1 MLRTLRNQTQSIFFK
16 AFLVLLIIGFAAWGV
31 GDLSGN
37 SNQNSVLSVGKQKI
51 TSEEIINEL
60 NKVRYRMQQRPS
72 INEAIKNG
80 ILNDIINKF
89 EQEILIN
96 AEAKKLNL
104 YVPLNIQTMAI
115 RDEQAFKDPL
125 GKFSQVR
132 FLKSLNNAGLN
143 EEKYL
148 DMINTEAYFKQ
159 LSMPISLNKTYNTK
173 IVKKLIEWQNEVRE
187 IDYFFLDKIKENKIK
202 VPDANDLQVF
212 YNEYKDLYKI
222 PVTKNFKYIEIQ
234 PSDFKKKITV
244 NDKKIKEIYESEIT
258 KYTSNEERSLYQV
271 ISQDIDKANAFIKK
285 LKEND
290 DFVKLAKDQFSLS
303 KKDIDIGFVKK
314 YELPKETK
322 KQIFDGKTK
331 DVIGP
336 IKTKFGYAIYQL
348 NTINPKKTTSYKD
361 AYAEIKRELLNELS
375 LELLYKDISSIEES
389 IDQGDNLEEIVNSEL
404 LNGKFK
410 VKNLD
415 NFAQKGIL
423 YLSNGKIKN
432 INNRKLIA
440 DNIWKI
446 TSNQIS
452 DVIELPKDTFMF
464 VQLIKENKEY
474 IPVFKEIRTDIYKK
488 WVEKEQLIQTELKL
502 KKIVKENKVK
512 FNKLLNIER
521 NQINLTNKIKGKL
534 IINQIFKMKKNKI
547 NFIKLKNGVI
557 AIKFINSKTKNYNL
571 KEDTINQL
579 NASLSESFFND
590 YSNNFIQILG
600 NKHKIK
606 RDYKSL
612 ENFISNLDLN

>member
-415 NFAQKGIL
+415 NINQKGIL

-474 IPVFKEIRTDIYKK
+474 TPVFKEIRTDIYKK

-521 NQINLTNKIKGKL
+521 NQINLTNKIKDKL

>member
-60 NKVRYRMQQRPS
+60 NKVRYRMPQRPS

-80 ILNDIINKF
+80 VLNDVINKF

-115 RDEQAFKDPL
+115 RNEQAFKDPL

-143 EEKYL
+143 EKKYL

-234 PSDFKKKITV
+234 PSDFKKKITI

-285 LKEND
+285 LKENN
-290 DFVKLAKDQFSLS
+290 DFVKLAKDHFSLN
-303 KKDIDIGFVKK
+303 KEDIDIGFVKK
-314 YELPKETK
+314 SELPKETK

-331 DVIGP
+331 EVIGP

-375 LELLYKDISSIEES
+375 LELLYKDISSIEEL
-389 IDQGDNLEEIVNSEL
+389 IDQGDDLEQIIKSEL

-415 NFAQKGIL
+415 NLAQKGIL
-423 YLSNGKIKN
+423 YLSNGIIKN
-432 INNRKLIA
+432 INNSKLIT

-474 IPVFKEIRTDIYKK
+474 TPDLKEVRTDIYKK
-488 WVEKEQLIQTELKL
+488 WVEKEQLIQTELNL
-502 KKIVKENKVK
+502 KKIVKEDKVK

-547 NFIKLKNGVI
+547 NFIKIKNGVI
-557 AIKFINSKTKNYNL
+557 AIKIINSKTKNYKLN
-571 KEDTINQL
+571 EDTINQL
-579 NASLSESFFND
+579 NASLSDSFFND

>member
-60 NKVRYRMQQRPS
+60 NKVRYRMPQRPS

-80 ILNDIINKF
+80 VLNDIINKF

-314 YELPKETK
+314 SELPKETK

-474 IPVFKEIRTDIYKK
+474 TPVFKEIRTDIYKK

-521 NQINLTNKIKGKL
+521 NQINLTNKIKDKL

>member
-80 ILNDIINKF
+80 VLNDIINKF

-202 VPDANDLQVF
+202 VPYANDLQVF

-314 YELPKETK
+314 SELPKETK

-474 IPVFKEIRTDIYKK
+474 TPVFKEIRTDIYKK

-521 NQINLTNKIKGKL
+521 NQINLTNKIKDKL

>member
-80 ILNDIINKF
+80 VLNDVINKF

-474 IPVFKEIRTDIYKK
+474 TPVFKEIRTDIYKK

-521 NQINLTNKIKGKL
+521 NQINLTNKIKDKL

>member
-51 TSEEIINEL
+51 TSEEIINQL

-115 RDEQAFKDPL
+115 RNEQAFKDPL

-474 IPVFKEIRTDIYKK
+474 TPVFKEIRTDIYKK

-521 NQINLTNKIKGKL
+521 NQINLTNEIKDKL

-557 AIKFINSKTKNYNL
+557 VIIFINSKTKNYNL

>member
-60 NKVRYRMQQRPS
+60 NKVRYRMPQRPS
-72 INEAIKNG
+72 INEAIKKG
-80 ILNDIINKF
+80 VLNDIINKF

-212 YNEYKDLYKI
+212 YNQYKDLYKI

-474 IPVFKEIRTDIYKK
+474 TPVFKEIRTDIYKK

-521 NQINLTNKIKGKL
+521 NQINLTNKIKDKL

>member
-60 NKVRYRMQQRPS
+60 NKVRYRMPQRPS

-80 ILNDIINKF
+80 VLNDVINKF

-115 RDEQAFKDPL
+115 RNEQAFKDPL
-125 GKFSQVR
+125 GNFSQVR

-143 EEKYL
+143 EKKYL

-159 LSMPISLNKTYNTK
+159 LSMPIFLNKTYNTK

-234 PSDFKKKITV
+234 PSDFKKKITI

-258 KYTSNEERSLYQV
+258 KYTFNEERSLYQV
-271 ISQDIDKANAFIKK
+271 ISQDIDKANAFMKK
-285 LKEND
+285 LKENN
-290 DFVKLAKDQFSLS
+290 DFVKLAKDHFSLN
-303 KKDIDIGFVKK
+303 KEDIDIGFVKK
-314 YELPKETK
+314 SELPKESK

-331 DVIGP
+331 EVIGP

-361 AYAEIKRELLNELS
+361 VYAEIKRELLNELS
-375 LELLYKDISSIEES
+375 LELLYKDISSIEEL
-389 IDQGDNLEEIVNSEL
+389 IDQGDDLEQIIKSEL

-415 NFAQKGIL
+415 NLAQKGIL
-423 YLSNGKIKN
+423 YLSNGIIKN
-432 INNRKLIA
+432 INNSKLIT
-440 DNIWKI
+440 DKIWNI

-474 IPVFKEIRTDIYKK
+474 TPDLKGVRKDIYKK
-488 WVEKEQLIQTELKL
+488 WVEREQLIQTELNL
-502 KKIVKENKVK
+502 KKIVKEDKVK

-547 NFIKLKNGVI
+547 NFIKIKNGVL
-557 AIKFINSKTKNYNL
+557 AIKIINSKTKNYKLN
-571 KEDTINQL
+571 EDTINQL
-579 NASLSESFFND
+579 NASLSDSFFND

>member
-322 KQIFDGKTK
+322 KQIFNGKTK

-474 IPVFKEIRTDIYKK
+474 TPVFKEIRTDIYKK

-521 NQINLTNKIKGKL
+521 NQINLTNKIKDKL

>member
-314 YELPKETK
+314 SELPKETK

-474 IPVFKEIRTDIYKK
+474 TPVFKEIRTDIYKK

-521 NQINLTNKIKGKL
+521 NQINLTNKIKDKL

>member
-51 TSEEIINEL
+51 TSEEIISEL

-521 NQINLTNKIKGKL
+521 NQINLTNEIKDKL

>member
-51 TSEEIINEL
+51 TSEEIINQL

-474 IPVFKEIRTDIYKK
+474 TPVFKEIRTDIYKK

-521 NQINLTNKIKGKL
+521 NQINLTNKIKDKL

>member
-60 NKVRYRMQQRPS
+60 NKVRYRMPQRPS

-80 ILNDIINKF
+80 VLNDVINKF

-474 IPVFKEIRTDIYKK
+474 TPVFKEIRTDIYKK

-521 NQINLTNKIKGKL
+521 NQINLTNKIKDKL

>member
-285 LKEND
+285 LREND

-474 IPVFKEIRTDIYKK
+474 TPVFKEIRTDIYKK

-521 NQINLTNKIKGKL
+521 NQINLTNKIKDKL

-579 NASLSESFFND
+579 NASLSDSFFND

>member
-60 NKVRYRMQQRPS
+60 NKVRYRMPQRPS

-80 ILNDIINKF
+80 VLNDVINKF

-115 RDEQAFKDPL
+115 RNEQAFKDPL
-125 GKFSQVR
+125 GNFSQVR

-143 EEKYL
+143 EKKYL

-314 YELPKETK
+314 SELPKETK

-331 DVIGP
+331 EVIGP

-375 LELLYKDISSIEES
+375 LELLYKDISSIEEL
-389 IDQGDNLEEIVNSEL
+389 IDQGDDLEQIIKSEL

-415 NFAQKGIL
+415 NLAQKGIL
-423 YLSNGKIKN
+423 YLSNGIIKN
-432 INNRKLIA
+432 INNSKLIT

-474 IPVFKEIRTDIYKK
+474 TPVFKEIRTDIYKK

-521 NQINLTNKIKGKL
+521 NQINLTNKIKDKL

-547 NFIKLKNGVI
+547 NFIKIKNGVL
-557 AIKFINSKTKNYNL
+557 AIKIINSKTKNYKLN
-571 KEDTINQL
+571 EDTINQL
-579 NASLSESFFND
+579 NASLSDSFFND

>member
-375 LELLYKDISSIEES
+375 LELLYKDISSIEEL

-415 NFAQKGIL
+415 NLAQKGIL

-474 IPVFKEIRTDIYKK
+474 TPVFKEIRTDIYKK

-521 NQINLTNKIKGKL
+521 NQINLTNKIKDKL

>member
-60 NKVRYRMQQRPS
+60 NKVRYRMPQIPS
-72 INEAIKNG
+72 INEAIKSG

-234 PSDFKKKITV
+234 PSDFKKKITI

-285 LKEND
+285 IKEND

-314 YELPKETK
+314 SELPKESK
-322 KQIFDGKTK
+322 KQIFDVRTK
-331 DVIGP
+331 EVIGP

-446 TSNQIS
+446 NSNQIS

-474 IPVFKEIRTDIYKK
+474 TPVFKEIRTDIYKK
-488 WVEKEQLIQTELKL
+488 WIEKEQLIQTELKL

-521 NQINLTNKIKGKL
+521 NQINLTNKIKDKL

-547 NFIKLKNGVI
+547 NFIKIKNGVL
-557 AIKFINSKTKNYNL
+557 AIKIINSKTKNYKLN
-571 KEDTINQL
+571 EDTINQL
-579 NASLSESFFND
+579 NASLSDSFFND

>member
-474 IPVFKEIRTDIYKK
+474 TPVFKEIRTDIYKK

-521 NQINLTNKIKGKL
+521 NQINLTNEIKDKL

>member
-132 FLKSLNNAGLN
+132 FLKSLNSAGLN

-415 NFAQKGIL
+415 NINQKGIL

-474 IPVFKEIRTDIYKK
+474 TPVFKEIRTDIYKK

-521 NQINLTNKIKGKL
+521 NQINLTNKIKDKL

>member
-60 NKVRYRMQQRPS
+60 NKVRYRIPQRPS

-474 IPVFKEIRTDIYKK
+474 TPVFKEIRTDIYKK
-488 WVEKEQLIQTELKL
+488 WVEREQFIQTELNL
-502 KKIVKENKVK
+502 KKIVKEDKVK

-521 NQINLTNKIKGKL
+521 NQINLTNKIKDKL

-612 ENFISNLDLN
+612 ENFISNLNLN

>member
-80 ILNDIINKF
+80 VLNDVINKF

-375 LELLYKDISSIEES
+375 LELLYKDISSIEEL
-389 IDQGDNLEEIVNSEL
+389 IDQGDDLEQIIKSEL

-474 IPVFKEIRTDIYKK
+474 TPVFKEIRTDIYKK

-502 KKIVKENKVK
+502 KKLVKDNKIK

-521 NQINLTNKIKGKL
+521 NQINLTNKIKDKL

>member
-80 ILNDIINKF
+80 VLNDILNKF

-474 IPVFKEIRTDIYKK
+474 TPVFKEIRTDIYKK
-488 WVEKEQLIQTELKL
+488 WIEKEQLIQTELKL

-521 NQINLTNKIKGKL
+521 NQINLTNKIKDKL

>member
-474 IPVFKEIRTDIYKK
+474 TPVFKEIRTDIYKK

-521 NQINLTNKIKGKL
+521 NQINLTNKIKDKL

-557 AIKFINSKTKNYNL
+557 AIKFINSKTKIYNL

>member
-51 TSEEIINEL
+51 TSEEIISEL

-234 PSDFKKKITV
+234 PSDFKEKITI
-244 NDKKIKEIYESEIT
+244 NDRKIKEIYESEIT

-474 IPVFKEIRTDIYKK
+474 TPVFKEIRTDIYKK

-521 NQINLTNKIKGKL
+521 NQINLTNKIKDKL

-557 AIKFINSKTKNYNL
+557 AIKFINSKTKNYEL

-579 NASLSESFFND
+579 NASFSESFFND
-590 YSNNFIQILG
+590 YSNNFIKILG
-600 NKHKIK
+600 SEHKIK
-606 RDYKSL
+606 RDYNIL

>member
-474 IPVFKEIRTDIYKK
+474 TPVFKEIRTDIYKK

-521 NQINLTNKIKGKL
+521 NQINLTNKIKDKL

>member
-60 NKVRYRMQQRPS
+60 NKVRYRMPQRPS

-80 ILNDIINKF
+80 VLNDVINKF

-115 RDEQAFKDPL
+115 RNEQAFKDPL
-125 GKFSQVR
+125 GNFSQVR

-143 EEKYL
+143 EKKYL
-148 DMINTEAYFKQ
+148 DMINIEAYFKQ

-234 PSDFKKKITV
+234 PSDFKKKITI

-258 KYTSNEERSLYQV
+258 KYTFNEERSLYQV
-271 ISQDIDKANAFIKK
+271 ISQDINKANAFMKK
-285 LKEND
+285 LKENN
-290 DFVKLAKDQFSLS
+290 DFVKLAKDHFSLN
-303 KKDIDIGFVKK
+303 KEDIDIGFVKK
-314 YELPKETK
+314 SELPKESK

-331 DVIGP
+331 EVIGP

-361 AYAEIKRELLNELS
+361 VYAEIKRELLNELS
-375 LELLYKDISSIEES
+375 LELLYKDISSIEEL
-389 IDQGDNLEEIVNSEL
+389 IDQGDDLEQIIKSEL

-415 NFAQKGIL
+415 NLAQKGIL
-423 YLSNGKIKN
+423 YLSNGIIKN
-432 INNRKLIA
+432 INNSKLIT
-440 DNIWKI
+440 DKIWNI

-474 IPVFKEIRTDIYKK
+474 TPDLKGVRKDIYKK
-488 WVEKEQLIQTELKL
+488 WVEREQLIQTELNL
-502 KKIVKENKVK
+502 KKIVKEDKVK

-547 NFIKLKNGVI
+547 NFIKIKNGVL
-557 AIKFINSKTKNYNL
+557 AIKIINSKTKNYKLN
-571 KEDTINQL
+571 EDTINQL
-579 NASLSESFFND
+579 NASLSDSFFND

>member
-474 IPVFKEIRTDIYKK
+474 TPVFKEIRTDIYKK

-521 NQINLTNKIKGKL
+521 NQINLTNKIKDKL

-579 NASLSESFFND
+579 NASLSDSFFND

>member
-474 IPVFKEIRTDIYKK
+474 TPVFKEIRTDIYKK

-521 NQINLTNKIKGKL
+521 NQINLTNKIKDKL
-534 IINQIFKMKKNKI
+534 IINQIFKMKKNEI

-557 AIKFINSKTKNYNL
+557 AIKFINSKTKIYNL

>member
-72 INEAIKNG
+72 INEAIKKG
-80 ILNDIINKF
+80 VLNDIINKF

-375 LELLYKDISSIEES
+375 LELLYKDISSIEEL

-474 IPVFKEIRTDIYKK
+474 TPVFKEIRTDIYKK

-521 NQINLTNKIKGKL
+521 NQINLTNKIKDKL

-571 KEDTINQL
+571 KEDTIKQL

>member
-80 ILNDIINKF
+80 VLNDVINKF
-89 EQEILIN
+89 EQEILIK

-115 RDEQAFKDPL
+115 RNEQAFKDPL

-423 YLSNGKIKN
+423 YLSNGIIKN
-432 INNRKLIA
+432 INNSKLIT

-521 NQINLTNKIKGKL
+521 NQINLTNKIKDKL

>member
-60 NKVRYRMQQRPS
+60 NKVRYRMPQRPS

-474 IPVFKEIRTDIYKK
+474 TPVFKEIRTDIYKK

-521 NQINLTNKIKGKL
+521 NQINLTNKIKDKL

>member
-37 SNQNSVLSVGKQKI
+37 SNQKSVLSVGNKKI

-60 NKVRYRMQQRPS
+60 NKVRYGMPQRPS

-80 ILNDIINKF
+80 VLNDIINKY

-115 RDEQAFKDPL
+115 SSEKAFKDPL

-202 VPDANDLQVF
+202 VPDEVNLQSF
-212 YNEYKDLYKI
+212 YNKYKDLYNI
-222 PVTKNFKYIEIQ
+222 PVTKNFKYIEIK
-234 PSDFKKKITV
+234 PSDLNKKIII
-244 NDKKIKEIYESEIT
+244 NDKKIKETYESEIS
-258 KYTSNEERSLYQV
+258 KYTTQEERSLYQ
-271 ISQDIDKANAFIKK
+271 IITQDINKANAFTKK
-285 LKEND
+285 LKVNN

-303 KKDIDIGFVKK
+303 KKDINIGFVKK
-314 YELPKETK
+314 YELPKETI

-336 IKTKFGYAIYQL
+336 IKTKFGYTIYQ
-348 NTINPKKTTSYKD
+348 INSIKPKKIISYKD
-361 AYAEIKRELLNELS
+361 SYAQIKIQLLNELS
-375 LELLYKDISSIEES
+375 LELLYKNIGSIEQL
-389 IDQGDNLEEIVNSEL
+389 IDQGNNLDEIANSEL
-404 LNGKFK
+404 LDSQFK
-410 VKNLD
+410 VTNIEKLS
-415 NFAQKGIL
+415 QKGIL
-423 YLSNGKIKN
+423 YLSNGTVEN
-432 INNRKLIA
+432 INNGKVIA
-440 DNIWKI
+440 DTIWKI
-446 TSNQIS
+446 PSNQIS

-474 IPVFKEIRTDIYKK
+474 TPVFKEIRTDIYKK
-488 WVEKEQLIQTELKL
+488 WVKKEQLIQTELIL
-502 KKIVKENKVK
+502 KKIIKENKVK
-512 FNKLLNIER
+512 FKNLLNVAR
-521 NQINLTNKIKGKL
+521 NQISLTDEIKDKL

-547 NFIKLKNGVI
+547 NFIKTENGVI
-557 AIKFINSKTKNYNL
+557 AIKFIKSKTKNYEL

-579 NASLSESFFND
+579 NASFSESFFND
-590 YSNNFIQILG
+590 YSNNFIKILG
-600 NKHKIK
+600 SEHKIK
-606 RDYKSL
+606 RDYNIL

>member
-115 RDEQAFKDPL
+115 RNEQAFKDPL

-474 IPVFKEIRTDIYKK
+474 TPVFKEIRTDIYKK

-521 NQINLTNKIKGKL
+521 NQINLTNKIKDKL

>member
-37 SNQNSVLSVGKQKI
+37 SNQNSVLSIGKQKI

-80 ILNDIINKF
+80 ILNDILNKF

-375 LELLYKDISSIEES
+375 LELLYKDISSIEEL

-474 IPVFKEIRTDIYKK
+474 TPVFKEIRTDIYKK

-521 NQINLTNKIKGKL
+521 NQINLTNKIKDKL

-571 KEDTINQL
+571 KEDTIKQL

>member
-60 NKVRYRMQQRPS
+60 NKVRYRIPQRPS

-80 ILNDIINKF
+80 VLNDVINKF

-348 NTINPKKTTSYKD
+348 NTINPKKK
-361 AYAEIKRELLNELS
+361 
-375 LELLYKDISSIEES
+375 
-389 IDQGDNLEEIVNSEL
+389 Q
-404 LNGKFK
+404 
-410 VKNLD
+410 
-415 NFAQKGIL
+415 
-423 YLSNGKIKN
+423 
-432 INNRKLIA
+432 
-440 DNIWKI
+440 
-446 TSNQIS
+446 
-452 DVIELPKDTFMF
+452 P
-464 VQLIKENKEY
+464 LIKMHM
-474 IPVFKEIRTDIYKK
+474 
-488 WVEKEQLIQTELKL
+488 LKL
-502 KKIVKENKVK
+502 KEN
-512 FNKLLNIER
+512 
-521 NQINLTNKIKGKL
+521 
-534 IINQIFKMKKNKI
+534 
-547 NFIKLKNGVI
+547 
-557 AIKFINSKTKNYNL
+557 Y
-571 KEDTINQL
+571 
-579 NASLSESFFND
+579 
-590 YSNNFIQILG
+590 
-600 NKHKIK
+600 
-606 RDYKSL
+606 
-612 ENFISNLDLN
+612 

>member
-244 NDKKIKEIYESEIT
+244 NDKIIKEIYESEIT

-474 IPVFKEIRTDIYKK
+474 TPVFKEIRTDIYKK

-521 NQINLTNKIKGKL
+521 NQINLTNKIKDKL

>member
-285 LKEND
+285 LKKND

-474 IPVFKEIRTDIYKK
+474 TPVFKEIRTDIYKK

-521 NQINLTNKIKGKL
+521 NQINLTNKIKDKL

>member
-37 SNQNSVLSVGKQKI
+37 SNQNSILSVGKQKI

-60 NKVRYRMQQRPS
+60 NKVRYRMPQRPS

-80 ILNDIINKF
+80 VLNDIINKF

-159 LSMPISLNKTYNTK
+159 LSMPFSLNKTYNTK

-202 VPDANDLQVF
+202 VPDENDLQVF
-212 YNEYKDLYKI
+212 YNEYKYLYNI

-234 PSDFKKKITV
+234 PSNFKKKITV

-271 ISQDIDKANAFIKK
+271 ISQDIDKANVFIKK

-290 DFVKLAKDQFSLS
+290 DFVKLAKDEFSLS
-303 KKDIDIGFVKK
+303 KKDIDIGFVKIS
-314 YELPKETK
+314 ELPNETK

-336 IKTKFGYAIYQL
+336 IKTKFGYAIYQI
-348 NTINPKKTTSYKD
+348 NIINPKKITSYKD
-361 AYAEIKRELLNELS
+361 AYTEIKRELLNELL
-375 LELLYKDISSIEES
+375 LELLYKDISSIEEL
-389 IDQGDNLEEIVNSEL
+389 IDQGNNLDEIVNSEL

-415 NFAQKGIL
+415 NLAQKGIL

-432 INNRKLIA
+432 INNSKLIA

-464 VQLIKENKEY
+464 AQLIKENKEY
-474 IPVFKEIRTDIYKK
+474 TPIFKEIRTDIYKK

-502 KKIVKENKVK
+502 KKIVKENKTK

-521 NQINLTNKIKGKL
+521 NQINLTNEIKDKL

-547 NFIKLKNGVI
+547 NFIKIKNGVI
-557 AIKFINSKTKNYNL
+557 AIKFINSKTKNYKL

-606 RDYKSL
+606 RDYKNL
-612 ENFISNLDLN
+612 ENFISKLDLN

>member
-285 LKEND
+285 IKEND

-474 IPVFKEIRTDIYKK
+474 TPVFKEIRTDIYKK

-521 NQINLTNKIKGKL
+521 NQINLTNKIKDKL
-534 IINQIFKMKKNKI
+534 IINQIFKMKK
-547 NFIKLKNGVI
+547 IKLI
-557 AIKFINSKTKNYNL
+557 L
-571 KEDTINQL
+571 L
-579 NASLSESFFND
+579 N
-590 YSNNFIQILG
+590 
-600 NKHKIK
+600 
-606 RDYKSL
+606 
-612 ENFISNLDLN
+612 

>member
-60 NKVRYRMQQRPS
+60 NKVRYRMPQRPS

-80 ILNDIINKF
+80 VLNDIINKF

-474 IPVFKEIRTDIYKK
+474 TPVFKEIRTDIYKK

-521 NQINLTNKIKGKL
+521 NQINLTNKIKDKL